1 MGGYIMKTLQVT
13 PDNKSYIV
21 RRYCDYVI
29 SRMDNEE
36 IYSSFKDYFFREKMG
51 YPINTLVE
59 EIKRYCPELLDDN
72 LAESIVGKDKEY
84 DFYSNPVDI
93 TD

>member
-1 MGGYIMKTLQVT
+1 MRQLQMT

-21 RRYCDYVI
+21 RRYCDYVL
-29 SRMDNEE
+29 SRIDNDEV
-36 IYSSFKDYFFREKMG
+36 YTGFKDYFFREKMG
-51 YPINTLVE
+51 YPIDTLKE
-59 EIKRYCPELLDDN
+59 EIGRYCPEILEDH
-72 LAESIVGKDKEY
+72 LAESVVGKDKEY